1 MNPNILTSE
10 HVMFQEAFRKFVERE
25 VLPNHEHWEKEGM
38 VSRAVWRKAGE
49 LGFLGMAVPE
59 EYGGLGVSD
68 YRYNAIVVEE
78 LARANAWG
86 PGFGIHNDMVLPYL
100 LKHGTPE
107 QKSRWLPALV
117 SGEAIA
123 AVAMTEPN
131 TGSDLA
137 NVHTTAIRQGDHYLL
152 NGQKTFISNGILSDW
167 VVVVAKTEPNAGTRG
182 ISLLVVERGMDGF
195 QRGRRLEKIG
205 LHAQDTAELYF
216 QNVPVPVQNLLGE
229 EGKGFY
235 YLMQGLAQERLSIAV
250 SAMAAAEAVLQWTIA
265 YCKQRTAFG
274 QPIGK
279 FQNSRFMLAEM
290 QTEIEIGRTFIDQSI
305 LLHNEGQLTADKA
318 AMGKWWTTE
327 MQFRVTDQCLQ
338 LHGGYGYML
347 EYPIA
352 KAYRDCRAQRIYGG
366 TNEIMKEVIGRA
378 MGF

>member
-49 LGFLGMAVPE
+49 LGFLGIAVPE

-117 SGEAIA
+117 SGEGIA

-250 SAMAAAEAVLQWTIA
+250 SAMAAAEAALQWTIA

>member
-137 NVHTTAIRQGDHYLL
+137 NVHTTAIRQGDRYLL
-152 NGQKTFISNGILSDW
+152 NGQKTFVSNGILSDW

-250 SAMAAAEAVLQWTIA
+250 SAMAAAEAALQWTIA